1 MTRLVNKN
9 INISLGPHLQ
19 GSKGGG
25 ERSMSLSHSFE
36 KMKQWQMM
44 DLKEKREWIENG
56 IKKWN
61 QEGAEVQSD
70 TAETDADRTLGQ
82 AENETRFERPQ
93 RIRRKPARY
102 RDENFV

>member
-1 MTRLVNKN
+1 
-9 INISLGPHLQ
+9 
-19 GSKGGG
+19 
-25 ERSMSLSHSFE
+25 
-36 KMKQWQMM
+36 MM
-44 DLKEKREWIENG
+44 EEKREWLEKG
-56 IKKWN
+56 TK
-61 QEGAEVQSD
+61 EVQRD